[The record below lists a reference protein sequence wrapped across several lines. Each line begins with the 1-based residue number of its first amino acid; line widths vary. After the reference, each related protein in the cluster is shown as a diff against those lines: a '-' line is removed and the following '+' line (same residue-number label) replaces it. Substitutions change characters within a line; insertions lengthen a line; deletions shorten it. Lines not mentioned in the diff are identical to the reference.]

1 MSSIRTE
8 RDGAICVVTFT
19 DAARRNPLSPAL
31 VSTLIE
37 ILEEARHDATV
48 RALVFHGEGTAFSAG
63 ADLAAL
69 KQLQT
74 ATSEENLADSRRL
87 AQLFSGIYLHPKPIL
102 AAVNGHALGGG
113 CGLVVACDC
122 AISHPEAK
130 LGFTEVRLGFIPA
143 IVSVFALHKLGEQRA
158 RMLMLRG
165 HQVQG
170 EEALQAGLVAEVV
183 PQDRVLPRTMELA
196 HEIAT
201 STSASAIAQTKA
213 LLAQVGRSG
222 LHEALEYAVQANAL
236 ARTTSDF
243 KAGIHAFLSRT
254 EPPWRTPS

>member
-1 MSSIRTE
+1 MNVLRTE
-8 RDGAICVVTFT
+8 RDGSVCVVTFT
-19 DAARRNPLSPAL
+19 DSARRNPLSPAL
-31 VSTLIE
+31 VAEL
-37 ILEEARHDATV
+37 LEVLHETREDAAIRTIV
-48 RALVFHGEGTAFSAG
+48 LHGEGTAFSAG

-69 KQLQT
+69 KQLQN

-87 AQLFSGIYLHPKPIL
+87 ARLFSGIYLHPKPVL

-113 CGLVVACDC
+113 CGLVVACDF

-170 EEALQAGLVAEVV
+170 EEALRAGLVAEVV
-183 PQDRVLPRTMELA
+183 PQDQVLSRTLELA

-222 LHEALEYAVQANAL
+222 LQEALEYAIQANAL
-236 ARTTSDF
+236 ARTMPDF

-254 EPPWRTPS
+254 EPPWRLSS